1 MKTMALTLV
10 FACVV
15 IATILFLEADK
26 NRGKLYSRIVGLSPG
41 VNFIAPRSRAK
52 RIRKLSKDIAS
63 GVDFELTEFSGMLA
77 AVLQSGQ
84 SLFIALDHVI
94 KISSGAL
101 SRELNSLNE
110 RLNLGGQ
117 ISVELSALCERVPTD
132 SIKEFASKLSL
143 AIGRGTPLA
152 ESLLALSGSLRAKRS
167 ARLLQ
172 RAGVNE
178 TKMLIPVVLLIC
190 PVTVVFA
197 LFPSSQLLSLGLI

>member
-1 MKTMALTLV
+1 MKSISFLIV

-15 IATILFLEADK
+15 LATVMIREVAS
-26 NRGKLYSRIVGLSPG
+26 NRGKLYSRLIGLSPG
-41 VNFIAPRSRAK
+41 ANLIHSTSGAK
-52 RIRKLSKDIAS
+52 RIRKLSKELTSD
-63 GVDFELTEFSGMLA
+63 VDYELTEFLTIVA

-84 SLFIALDHVI
+84 SLFVALNHVI
-94 KISSGAL
+94 KISGGAL
-101 SRELNSLNE
+101 SRELNALSQ
-110 RLNLGGQ
+110 RINLGGQ
-117 ISVELSALCERVPTD
+117 MSGELSALCERMPTE
-132 SIKEFASKLSL
+132 SIREFANKLSL
-143 AIGRGTPLA
+143 AIARGTPLA
-152 ESLLALSGSLRAKRS
+152 ESLLALSSSLRAKRS